1 LTTLAYLHWNDLR
14 LVVGSDVDPA
24 VLPLAA
30 RNLALLTPA
39 GIGERI
45 ARLAEL
51 CRLYL
56 KPSHADALASA
67 RCLEA
72 RLAALRATHDVPA
85 RVARADA
92 TNDRELLASLG
103 RGAVDVVMTD
113 LPYGQR
119 SRWLVSEAT
128 TDPLRGLLEALR
140 PVLAPRAVV
149 AVASDKAQRPAHEA
163 YERIERLQIGKRQVT
178 LLTPR
183 D

>member
-1 LTTLAYLHWNDLR
+1 MTTLAYLHWNDLR

-92 TNDRELLASLG
+92 TNDRELLAKNPPGPPSGVLD
-103 RGAVDVVMTD
+103 A
-113 LPYGQR
+113 
-119 SRWLVSEAT
+119 
-128 TDPLRGLLEALR
+128 LLE
-140 PVLAPRAVV
+140 
-149 AVASDKAQRPAHEA
+149 
-163 YERIERLQIGKRQVT
+163 ERDSR
-178 LLTPR
+178 
-183 D
+183 